1 MNRIRIGCAIT
12 TLLGAM
18 YAAAGLLQSLGH
30 FALGLIVAAV
40 GVIGYGLVDVIESD
54 RQEKLRQYRA
64 EVWHRRD
71 LQARQ
76 EVRGYNLYEHPRDGR
91 GDEVA

>member
-1 MNRIRIGCAIT
+1 MNRIRIACAIT
-12 TLLGAM
+12 TLIGAI
-18 YAAAGLLQSLGH
+18 YAATGLLESLGH

-40 GVIGYGLVDVIESD
+40 GVIGYGLVDVIDAD

-71 LQARQ
+71 LEAR
-76 EVRGYNLYEHPRDGR
+76 ELERRLNVYEAPRDGIDR
-91 GDEVA
+91 